1 MRRAADLLARNA
13 WPLGVAAAAFT
24 VAVGLP
30 ASDPDMWWHLAS
42 GRWMV
47 EHRELLRVDI
57 FSSTM
62 TGSPYALGEIWGEI
76 LLYLAYLGGSWG
88 GVAILRAALV
98 AVTAFAVVRAASR
111 FASPLVAIPLSAV
124 AIVLSKPTWT
134 DRPQLFTLALFAILF
149 ELLLAARGGSRRAVV
164 ASVPLLFV
172 WSGLHAGYALGIAL
186 LWLFAI
192 AALIERRGAVPF
204 LAAAVVATVA
214 VSLDPAALPLTRAL
228 DHVGSATRGIVEES
242 PVDALSPYGALFA
255 LVLGG
260 TLAAFL
266 LVGADLLAVVV
277 LAPLLALALSAQ
289 RHIPFFA
296 IVAVPFVARSVV
308 ILVERGWAPG
318 SAPPRA
324 PAGVGDHPSGA
335 PLTVGWSWVKGWRSE
350 GGGPTPVKRVSVGA
364 PGAQPRI
371 LLPVALWVG
380 AIASIATADPRP
392 DLRAYPAA
400 ALPAL
405 RASTGV
411 VLNEYDW
418 GGYLIWNAPERPVFI
433 DGRLFPFLADDVLG
447 GYRRAIHVLPG
458 WRGVLDRWSV
468 TQALLAPDR
477 SLTQALQDDGWIVR
491 ARGDR
496 FVLLERPK

>member
-324 PAGVGDHPSGA
+324 
-335 PLTVGWSWVKGWRSE
+335 
-350 GGGPTPVKRVSVGA
+350 
-364 PGAQPRI
+364 QPRI

-418 GGYLIWNAPERPVFI
+418 GGFLIWNAPERPVFI